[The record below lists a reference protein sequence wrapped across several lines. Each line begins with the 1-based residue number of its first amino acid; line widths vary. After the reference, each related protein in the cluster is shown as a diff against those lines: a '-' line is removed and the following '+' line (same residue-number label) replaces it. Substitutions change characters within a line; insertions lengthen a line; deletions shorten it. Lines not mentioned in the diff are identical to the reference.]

1 VRLFPRLPILFCLA
15 TIASGC
21 SSWEARAEPASAI
34 VGDSAPE
41 RVRVTRTNSSQV
53 VLVSPALARDTL
65 RGLVEGSED
74 RMVAIPVSGI
84 QQLAVRDLDPLKTA
98 GLIAGVLLLSALI
111 LFTLAFA
118 QGLASWYDEIS
129 EVEE

>member
-1 VRLFPRLPILFCLA
+1 MLHLPILYCLA
-15 TIASGC
+15 TFAGAC
-21 SSWEARAEPASAI
+21 TSWETRPESASAI

-41 RVRVTRTNSSQV
+41 RVRVTRTDSSRI

-65 RGLVEGSED
+65 RGLLEGSED

-98 GLIAGVLLLSALI
+98 GLIAGLLVLAALV
-111 LFTLAFA
+111 LFSLAFA

-129 EVEE
+129 EIEE